1 MKKQKR
7 AFPVKIILAVAA
19 LLAAFFAVNYS
30 IALIKGAD
38 YFRIKDV
45 IISSQDRVNLSYLKG
60 VNLFKVDLKG
70 LSASILRDYP
80 AFKAIRIIRVLPDRL
95 FVEFVRR
102 IPVAQI
108 KLYRYF
114 YTDTDSVLFVP
125 HPDPGQQQELPVI
138 LGLETKI
145 FGAKPGIKYN
155 VRELQLALS
164 IIKEV
169 NSSKALEDYKIDT
182 IDVSSP
188 GFASIMLSFPLRG
201 PGYPQPGGR
210 EGKSVLEIKLSQGN
224 LEDKFN
230 ILSNF
235 LSQSNNDRYNIS
247 YIDLRFKEPVI
258 KLNKR

>member
-1 MKKQKR
+1 
-7 AFPVKIILAVAA
+7 LAV
-19 LLAAFFAVNYS
+19 FFAVNYS
-30 IALIKGAD
+30 IVLIKGAD
-38 YFRIKDV
+38 YFRINDV
-45 IISSQDRVNLSYLKG
+45 IISSQDRIDLSYLKG

-114 YTDTDSVLFVP
+114 YTDTDSVLFGP
-125 HPDPGQQQELPVI
+125 HSDPGQEELPVI

-145 FGAKPGIKYN
+145 FGAKPGIRYN

-169 NSSKALEDYKIDT
+169 NRSRALKDYKIDS

-188 GFASIMLSFPLRG
+188 GFASIMLSFPLQS
-201 PGYPQPGGR
+201 PVHLQPGGR

-230 ILSNF
+230 ILGNF